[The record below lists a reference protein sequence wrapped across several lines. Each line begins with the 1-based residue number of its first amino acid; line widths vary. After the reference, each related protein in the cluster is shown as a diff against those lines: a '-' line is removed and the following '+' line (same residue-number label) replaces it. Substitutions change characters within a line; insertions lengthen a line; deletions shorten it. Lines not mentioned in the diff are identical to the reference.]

1 MQVRGTENWP
11 LYVPRELPKPLFL
24 CGGRWLRKEPGA
36 LHSSARQDD
45 DDDGVR
51 HCIPTT
57 AALGCASRVSEDV

>member
-1 MQVRGTENWP
+1 MQIRGTEYWP

-24 CGGRWLRKEPGA
+24 CGGRWLQKEPGA
-36 LHSSARQDD
+36 LHSSARQD

-57 AALGCASRVSEDV
+57 AALGCAGKLSDVV